1 MGSNEWREWHL
12 TPNGWVAGTFKYD
25 GGCKSVPNPDN
36 RVLTCVY
43 SEVMVPGY
51 TAWAGVGEPELNV
64 SEAVSVKW
72 NCPNIE
78 LIYTLLEKFGFCPK
92 LLED

>member
-1 MGSNEWREWHL
+1 MGSKEWREWHL

-25 GGCKSVPNPDN
+25 GGCNSVPVPEN

-43 SEVMVPGY
+43 NEAIVPGY
-51 TAWAGVGEPELNV
+51 TAWAGVGEPEFDFSNSV
-64 SEAVSVKW
+64 SITWDCSD
-72 NCPNIE
+72 IR

-92 LLED
+92 RLEA

>member
-1 MGSNEWREWHL
+1 MI
-12 TPNGWVAGTFKYD
+12 
-25 GGCKSVPNPDN
+25 
-36 RVLTCVY
+36 
-43 SEVMVPGY
+43 PGY

-64 SEAVSVKW
+64 SEAVYVKW

-92 LLED
+92 RLED